1 MTDTTIRTDAYFDGE
16 TLFQDGPYRIEVR
29 AGRISAIRKGND
41 LPEVRGEILTT
52 AFLMPGLVDGH
63 VHMFLNGGDLDFASR
78 KAHLATDF
86 DTMMAVARDN
96 VTRTTRAGVT
106 LARDAGDRFG
116 VNTATRAELMGEPD
130 RHLTLRSAGTG
141 LKSPKRYGGFLARDL
156 TDFTQ
161 VDAMVGE
168 HARHSDDLKIVLTGI
183 IDFEQG
189 AVKGA
194 PQFELAQLRAL
205 VRAARAHGLKTL
217 AHCSGQAGL
226 KLAVAAGIGSVEHG
240 FFMSRDILTRMA
252 DQQIAWVA
260 TFAPVFFQWSQPE
273 HAGWD
278 HNTVG
283 NLRRILD
290 NHHEHVA
297 LAAELGVPLVAGS
310 DAGSFG
316 VAHGGGLIGELQH
329 MLASGLSLQ
338 QVLRAATSVPRQL
351 WSMKSA
357 NIRVGNEID
366 AVGLKSSPVHDIAS
380 LGSPAWTFKTGTLM
394 LN

>member
-1 MTDTTIRTDAYFDGE
+1 MDTTIQTDAYFDGDA
-16 TLFQDGPYRIEVR
+16 LFQDGPYRIEVQ
-29 AGRISAIRKGND
+29 AGRITAIRNGND
-41 LPEVRGEILTT
+41 LPPVGAECLNT

-63 VHMFLNGGDLDFASR
+63 VHIFLNGGDLDFAGR
-78 KAHLATDF
+78 KAHLAADF
-86 DTMMAVARDN
+86 ATKMAVARAN

-130 RHLTLRSAGTG
+130 RHLTLRSAGVG

-156 TDFTQ
+156 TDFTRI
-161 VDAMVGE
+161 DAMVGE
-168 HARHSDDLKIVLTGI
+168 HAIHSDDLKIVLTGI

-194 PQFELAQLRAL
+194 PQFSLTQLRAL
-205 VRAARAHGLKTL
+205 VRAAKSHGLKTL

-252 DQQIAWVA
+252 DRQIAWVP
-260 TFAPVFFQWSQPE
+260 TFSPVYFQWQQPQ
-273 HAGWD
+273 HAGWGR
-278 HNTVG
+278 NTVG

-290 NHHEHVA
+290 NHHEQVA
-297 LAAELGVPLVAGS
+297 LGARLGVPLVAGS

-316 VAHGGGLIGELQH
+316 VDHGAGLIGELQH

-351 WSMKSA
+351 WSMGSA
-357 NIRVGNEID
+357 NLKVGNKID
-366 AVGLKSSPVHDIAS
+366 ALGLNSSPAEDIAA
-380 LGSPAWTFKTGTLM
+380 LAAPAYTFKTGTLM